1 MTVRPGLSKRPSSNS
16 KDVSPPPPKRRQ
28 QSATTSKAVA
38 NFFTPASKKEP
49 EKMVWRIVKDSLLV
63 GRFNLGAQSAT
74 QGKRRV
80 AAFDFDS
87 TLITTA
93 SGKTFSRDASDW
105 KWWDSSVPG
114 RLKELHADGFL
125 VAIISNQGGISLRPD
140 PKTVKSDQK
149 RLADFKTKVT
159 AVFNQLD
166 FPISIYA
173 ATSRDQYRKPRT
185 GMWNELLEDYDIEN
199 AESVDLENSV
209 FVGDAGGREAVAGG
223 VKDHSCVDRDFAANL
238 GIPFHT
244 PEEYFRH
251 EDPRPFVRAFEPMAY
266 MQERA
271 EGSTTALNTF
281 TPPATPE
288 IVMFCGSPGSGK
300 SSFYWKHLQPFGYG
314 RVNQDI
320 LKTREKCVK
329 AATALIIEGTS
340 VAIDNT
346 NADPET
352 RAVWITLAQKL
363 KVPIRCV
370 LFTATPKLCEHNDT
384 FRALNIGPETN
395 RESRTILPHAAF
407 SGFASRYREPK
418 LSEGFVDIIKT
429 NFQVRVTQDIPRRLG
444 YRDAT
449 WTDWSMHG
457 VV

>member
-429 NFQVRVTQDIPRRLG
+429 NFQFEGSEEQRLL
-444 YRDAT
+444 
-449 WTDWSMHG
+449 WSKYWI
-457 VV
+457 

>member
-1 MTVRPGLSKRPSSNS
+1 
-16 KDVSPPPPKRRQ
+16 
-28 QSATTSKAVA
+28 
-38 NFFTPASKKEP
+38 
-49 EKMVWRIVKDSLLV
+49 MVWRIVKDSLLV

-80 AAFDFDS
+80 AVFDFDS

-223 VKDHSCVDRDFAANL
+223 VKDHSCVDRFVKIPNDALATRNNQVYVEILLLISVYRSIRQKSTSAMRIHGHSLGLSSRWPTCKSGLKAQQLHVSIISNL
-238 GIPFHT
+238 S
-244 PEEYFRH
+244 Y
-251 EDPRPFVRAFEPMAY
+251 
-266 MQERA
+266 
-271 EGSTTALNTF
+271 TTL
-281 TPPATPE
+281 
-288 IVMFCGSPGSGK
+288 
-300 SSFYWKHLQPFGYG
+300 LQM
-314 RVNQDI
+314 
-320 LKTREKCVK
+320 C
-329 AATALIIEGTS
+329 
-340 VAIDNT
+340 
-346 NADPET
+346 
-352 RAVWITLAQKL
+352 
-363 KVPIRCV
+363 
-370 LFTATPKLCEHNDT
+370 
-384 FRALNIGPETN
+384 
-395 RESRTILPHAAF
+395 
-407 SGFASRYREPK
+407 
-418 LSEGFVDIIKT
+418 
-429 NFQVRVTQDIPRRLG
+429 
-444 YRDAT
+444 
-449 WTDWSMHG
+449 
-457 VV
+457 